1 MLEPGASSTRRHSR
15 PTRVL
20 WPALVAIC
28 LLLWAAGCG
37 DDDPSHPACAPGALT
52 YGCLQAAERAP
63 IGETLAVNT
72 HFSSNVD
79 RAALA
84 KLRAAGVR
92 TLRNDL
98 TWQDIEKTRGVH
110 DFVSSGYDALVAA
123 AEAEGLRFLFILDYG
138 NYLYGGYPK
147 AVVSDAGRAAFA
159 AFAEAAAQRYG
170 GRGHTWEIWN
180 EPNSPSFW
188 IGSRVRPN
196 PEQYALLVQAAVPAL
211 RRADPNGKIVIGAV
225 FYGDLTPAAMFGAI
239 EAPEFLRRLAATGV
253 FPSVDAVS
261 AHFYRSEAPETVRSD
276 VEAIRQIV
284 RDGGADLPVWSGEW
298 GYSAYD
304 PNVPSTG
311 YNFITAVSLERQA
324 SYIARMY
331 LTNYLLG
338 VPVSVYYQDLDAAN
352 PSPGNIEDH
361 WGLYRSDL
369 SDKPAY
375 EAVFALN
382 RLIGNVPSRGTLVL
396 DAGEHGVVFDTQ
408 PQTTTVLWAEQEA
421 QWRVSSHGS
430 AVKVLSRDGRDQTP
444 PGVAAGEGGEIHL
457 LPDDGPIYLVG
468 DIQLSRVSEAAR

>member
-1 MLEPGASSTRRHSR
+1 MEPTASAVR
-15 PTRVL
+15 PYSGRVRAPWWVL
-20 WPALVAIC
+20 VVLALA
-28 LLLWAAGCG
+28 LGAAGCG
-37 DDDPSHPACAPGALT
+37 DNDPPPPICSESAAT
-52 YGCLQAAERAP
+52 YGCLQRAERPP
-63 IGETLAVNT
+63 IADTLAVNT

-98 TWQDIEKTRGVH
+98 IWQDVEKTRGVY
-110 DFVSSGYDALVAA
+110 DFVASGYDALVAA

-188 IGSRVRPN
+188 IGPLVRPN
-196 PEQYALLVQAAVPAL
+196 PEQYALLVQATVPAL
-211 RRADPNGKIVIGAV
+211 RRSDPSGKILAGAV
-225 FYGDLTPAAMFGAI
+225 FYGDLTNAEMFGAI

-253 FPSVDAVS
+253 FRSVDGVS
-261 AHFYRSEAPETVRSD
+261 AHFYRSEAPETVQPD

-298 GYSAYD
+298 GYSSYD
-304 PNVPSTG
+304 PTAPSTG
-311 YNFITAVSLERQA
+311 YNFVAAVSLERQA
-324 SYIARMY
+324 SYIDRMY
-331 LTNYLLG
+331 LTNYVLG
-338 VPVSVYYQDLDAAN
+338 VPTSVYYQDLDPAN

-361 WGLYRSDL
+361 WGLYRNDL

-375 EAVFALN
+375 AAVFALN
-382 RLIGNVPSRGTLVL
+382 RLVGNARSRGTLVL
-396 DAGEHGVVFDTQ
+396 DAGEHGIVFDTQ
-408 PQTTTVLWAEQEA
+408 PQTTTVMWAEQEA
-421 QWRVSSHGS
+421 RWLVSGRGS
-430 AVKVLSRDGRDQTP
+430 GVHLLSRDGHDQTP
-444 PGVAAGEGGEIHL
+444 STLAGGGSSEIHL

-468 DIQLSRVSEAAR
+468 DMQLSRVSAAAR